1 MKKLL
6 LLILIGT
13 IASQV
18 FAQNQKADS
27 SAKEPKTKL
36 EAFEAQTGVVII
48 RGFSTTGTV
57 KGKLGTRV
65 TIECREFTEASSG
78 KSEYG
83 IAIGVAGEDS
93 TCTSY
98 VDYDEIDS
106 LLKGIDYVA
115 KIDKSVTKLD
125 RFQADYRTKDDL
137 VVSTFNIEPMNSA
150 FDTDQNEIQAS
161 IQSGIIGTA
170 TAFLSIDNL
179 TAFRGLIKQAKE
191 KLDSIRNVTTK
202 S

>member
-48 RGFSTTGTV
+48 RVFSTAGTV
-57 KGKLGTRV
+57 KGKLGTRIL
-65 TIECREFTEASSG
+65 IECREFTEASSG

-83 IAIGVAGEDS
+83 IAIGVAGRFRPAPLTLITMKFVRYFKELI
-93 TCTSY
+93 TSP
-98 VDYDEIDS
+98 
-106 LLKGIDYVA
+106 K
-115 KIDKSVTKLD
+115 
-125 RFQADYRTKDDL
+125 
-137 VVSTFNIEPMNSA
+137 
-150 FDTDQNEIQAS
+150 
-161 IQSGIIGTA
+161 
-170 TAFLSIDNL
+170 
-179 TAFRGLIKQAKE
+179 
-191 KLDSIRNVTTK
+191 
-202 S
+202 